1 MSIKVS
7 TSLQE
12 HIIKGAVEEEHQ
24 EEDLG
29 KPEMQKIKPRW
40 LHQYQQKKP

>member
-1 MSIKVS
+1 MFTEVL
-7 TSLQE
+7 TSQQE
-12 HIIKGAVEEEHQ
+12 HIKGAVEEEHP